1 MARPRKRLN
10 AAPSGPGG
18 DHETGGSR
26 KRTLVISLLALGA
39 GAVTIG
45 NFTGAGSS
53 QSDTRTYR
61 DVRQC
66 EADRLLPAAE
76 CATQFQQAKQAHER
90 AAPAFANRA
99 DCEKEYGANNCAQ
112 PTTNPSRQNSY
123 LPLMAAYLI
132 GRRATGGYQAA
143 PMLRRPGDPAD
154 EYRISAAFP
163 APMSTSSG
171 SSSSTR
177 SFNSGSRIFTSGSR
191 SSTSRG
197 GLSTSRTS
205 TSRTSTS
212 RGGFGASSRS
222 GGS

>member
-1 MARPRKRLN
+1 MARPRKRMKIHPTSAN
-10 AAPSGPGG
+10 ASDDA
-18 DHETGGSR
+18 GGSR

-45 NFTGAGSS
+45 NFTGSGSS
-53 QSDTRTYR
+53 SSDTRTYR
-61 DVRQC
+61 SIGQC
-66 EADRLLPAAE
+66 EADRLLTAAE

-99 DCEKEYGANNCAQ
+99 DCEKEFGANNCAQ
-112 PTTNPSRQNSY
+112 PTTNPARQTSY
-123 LPLMAAYLI
+123 LPIMAAYLI
-132 GRRATGGYQAA
+132 GRRAAGGYQAA
-143 PMLRRPGDPAD
+143 PMFRRPGDPAG

-163 APMSTSSG
+163 APVSTSSG
-171 SSSSTR
+171 PSQSSR
-177 SFNSGSRIFTSGSR
+177 SFSSGSRVYTSGSR
-191 SSTSRG
+191 TSTSRS
-197 GLSTSRTS
+197 GLS